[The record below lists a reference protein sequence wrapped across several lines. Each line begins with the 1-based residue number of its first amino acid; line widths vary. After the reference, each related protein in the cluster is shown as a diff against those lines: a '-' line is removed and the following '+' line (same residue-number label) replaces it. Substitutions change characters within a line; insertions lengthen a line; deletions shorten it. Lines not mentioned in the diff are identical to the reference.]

1 MAPSLRPASERL
13 TTISPHVVHFTDPPG
28 IKGDGDPSGGKY
40 AAMGEMTYYDDL
52 ASDGSWT
59 ETCVLPP
66 TDLSLCT
73 AILDN
78 FGSKYSKR

>member
-1 MAPSLRPASERL
+1 MSVAASDLGACDYDQSARRAL
-13 TTISPHVVHFTDPPG
+13 HRPPG

-59 ETCVLPP
+59 ETCLLPP
-66 TDLSLCT
+66 DDTSLCK
-73 AILDN
+73 AILGN
-78 FGSKYSKR
+78 FDARYAKR